1 MGYNGAMMLP
11 IAPIPYI
18 HVGTQSCGAR
28 GSDGIGWCK
37 QCAKST
43 SDGER
48 ASAGYTT
55 GPVRSVPTST
65 AANDIQPTACAINN
79 FNRTGSCIESANG
92 PRIYA

>member
-18 HVGTQSCGAR
+18 HVDHNPAAPGQRWHRLVQT
-28 GSDGIGWCK
+28 
-37 QCAKST
+37 CAKST

-79 FNRTGSCIESANG
+79 FNRTGSCIESADG